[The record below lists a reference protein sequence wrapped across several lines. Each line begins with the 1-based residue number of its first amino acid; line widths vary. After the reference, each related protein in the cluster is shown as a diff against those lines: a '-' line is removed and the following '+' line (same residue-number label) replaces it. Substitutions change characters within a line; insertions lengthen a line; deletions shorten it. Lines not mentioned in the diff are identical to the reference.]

1 MTTIAA
7 RFALKNIKA
16 NRLVNIPF
24 IISNGIMF
32 LLYNVMVSLQS
43 NEYVLSRH
51 KDLVTFVQY
60 GSWLILILAGV
71 FILYSNRF
79 LMSRRKQ
86 ELALY
91 SILGLEK
98 RHIRRILFIELLVLF
113 IFMTMISTLGGFIF
127 GKLIFAGL
135 NELLHDSGV
144 KLMHYPFSG
153 QAFVMT
159 GIFELVFFL
168 VLFVVNC
175 SKIRSKAPLALL
187 AGEKKGEKEPR
198 SNWILLV
205 IGLAAL
211 GYGYYQ
217 ALHVDG
223 FLSAMTQIVFA
234 VLAVIL
240 ATYSLF
246 VSLSVIYLKF
256 RRKRKSYYK
265 AKNFLNISGL
275 LYRMKSHAVGLASM
289 AIMAC
294 GVILTLSTVFVMYS
308 NMEKTVGGILHN
320 RYYELNSVQVSEHTP
335 SLADLQQWSSEVEE
349 KARQA
354 TEPHTQVR
362 DGIHIT
368 QLTTAVL
375 YSNQE
380 LKPVFAN
387 QKDLSNPKDGFKTGF
402 VVLGSL
408 DEYNRY
414 FGTDIKLSQGQA
426 LIYSNRDS
434 MSDIKNLKIGNMTYQ
449 LSPGKTMVLSN
460 FAVDYVF
467 LVLPDQKTM
476 LEVSDLL
483 QAPDGMGMGT
493 STNPYFAWNAADR
506 SEALDK
512 AVKELNHDNFI
523 ATNQMDARNEVYSF
537 NGGFLFLGLLVGL
550 VFLIGTVLVTYYKQV
565 NEAYEDREKY
575 QIMKQVGLP
584 DALIRRTAAS
594 QIVWLFFAPL
604 IIAIIHCLAAGKI
617 MSNLLILFGV
627 SNMTFYMIRLG
638 IVTVVFALIYLLI
651 FFLTSRIYYRI
662 VH

>member
-7 RFALKNIKA
+7 RFALKNIRA

-24 IISNGIMF
+24 VISNGIMF

-43 NEYVLSRH
+43 NQYVLTRH
-51 KDLVTFVQY
+51 KDLITFIQY

-71 FILYSNRF
+71 FVLYSNRF

-98 RHIRRILFIELLVLF
+98 RHIRRILFIELLILF
-113 IFMTMISTLGGFIF
+113 ALMTIISTIGGFIF

-144 KLMHYPFSG
+144 KLMNYPFSA
-153 QAFVMT
+153 QAFLMT
-159 GIFELVFFL
+159 AGFELAFFF
-168 VLFVVNC
+168 VLFVINC

-187 AGEKKGEKEPR
+187 TGEKKGEKEPR
-198 SNWILLV
+198 SNWLLLV

-211 GYGYYQ
+211 SYGYYQ
-217 ALHVDG
+217 AMHVEG
-223 FLSAMTQIVFA
+223 LLSAISKIVFA
-234 VLAVIL
+234 VLAVAL
-240 ATYSLF
+240 ATYCLF
-246 VSLSVIYLKF
+246 ISFSVIYLKY

-265 AKNFLNISGL
+265 ARNFLNISGL

-308 NMEKTVGGILHN
+308 NMEKTVDGLLHN
-320 RYYELNSVQVSEHTP
+320 RYYELYSIQNTEQSP
-335 SLADLQQWSSEVEE
+335 STDELQQWAGEVEE
-349 KARQA
+349 KARQT
-354 TEPHTQVR
+354 TEAYTKVK
-362 DGIHIT
+362 DGIRIT
-368 QLTTAVL
+368 QLTSAVL
-375 YSNQE
+375 YSSQE
-380 LKPVFAN
+380 IKYVSRKE
-387 QKDLSNPKDGFKTGF
+387 KDLMNPKDGFKTGF
-402 VVLGSL
+402 AVLGSL

-414 FGTDIKLSQGQA
+414 FGTDVKLSQGQA

-434 MSDIKNLKIGNMTYQ
+434 VSNIKSLKIGDKTYQ
-449 LSPGKTMVLSN
+449 LSKGKTMVSSN
-460 FAVDYVF
+460 FNVDYIF

-483 QAPDGMGMGT
+483 QAPDELGMGT
-493 STNPYFAWNAADR
+493 ITNSYYAWNAADQ
-506 SEALDK
+506 SEALNR
-512 AVKELNHDNFI
+512 AVKSMNHDNFV
-523 ATNQMDARNEVYSF
+523 AMNETEARNEVYSL
-537 NGGFLFLGLLVGL
+537 NGGFLFLGLVVGL

-604 IIAIIHCLAAGKI
+604 AVAIVHCLAAGKI
-617 MSNLLILFGV
+617 MSNILILFGV
-627 SNMTFYMIRLG
+627 SNMTYYMIRLG
-638 IVTVVFALIYLLI
+638 IVTGIFALVYLLI
-651 FFLTSRIYYRI
+651 FLLTSRIYYRI
-662 VH
+662 VR